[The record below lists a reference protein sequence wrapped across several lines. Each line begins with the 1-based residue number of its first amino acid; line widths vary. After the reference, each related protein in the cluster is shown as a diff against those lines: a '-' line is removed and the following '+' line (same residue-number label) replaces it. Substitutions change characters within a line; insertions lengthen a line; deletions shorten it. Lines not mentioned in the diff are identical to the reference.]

1 MSDDIDK
8 HVSRRFEVQQKLGK
22 GAYGIVW
29 KALEKKTKEQVAL
42 KKVFDAFQ
50 NSTDAQRTYREVV
63 YLLQMDHENIIK
75 LNSVIKADNDKDLY
89 LVFEYMET
97 DLHATIRANIL
108 DEIHKQYIMYQAF
121 KALAYMHSASLIHR
135 DMKPANLLL
144 NSECLMKVADFGLAR
159 SLNSMLSSEDR
170 MDTMTDYVA
179 TRWYRAP
186 EILVGS
192 TQYGAKADLWSLG
205 CIFGEMIN
213 AKPVFGGTSTLNQLE
228 VISELLGHPSPE
240 QVASLKSTFATTMYE
255 NVSGSGSESGSEG
268 GIAAL
273 PEKERKARFVTKF
286 PTVRPRRRP
295 LTRTGTE
302 RCRLRAAPAASHPPC
317 PAAPPAAPPGT
328 TPAVA
333 TTHAYR
339 CLAARCRRCPHC
351 RDRFA
356 ASAMVAGTVPA
367 SKTVPTAGGPAA
379 TAGAVASASSFP
391 PILSCISRALCSD
404 HARTLSPP
412 PHTQASP
419 DAIDLLMS
427 SLMYDPEKRISPE
440 EGMVHPYCVQFHDTE
455 SVATADKHVESTPS
469 AAVPSFQVTEN
480 YMTEVNDNKKL
491 ETKMY
496 RTMLHQICD
505 AMPKR

>member
-108 DEIHKQYIMYQAF
+108 EEIHKQYIMYQAF

-159 SLNSMLSSEDR
+159 SLTSMLSSEDR

-228 VISELLGHPSPE
+228 VISELLGHPSPD

-268 GIAAL
+268 GGVAAL

-295 LTRTGTE
+295 
-302 RCRLRAAPAASHPPC
+302 PA
-317 PAAPPAAPPGT
+317 T
-328 TPAVA
+328 TPAH
-333 TTHAYR
+333 THKCSLR
-339 CLAARCRRCPHC
+339 SNTRR
-351 RDRFA
+351 
-356 ASAMVAGTVPA
+356 
-367 SKTVPTAGGPAA
+367 
-379 TAGAVASASSFP
+379 
-391 PILSCISRALCSD
+391 
-404 HARTLSPP
+404 ARTLPAP
-412 PHTQASP
+412 PHRPPHRPQHRPGQRQRAGDYSRE
-419 DAIDLLMS
+419 IV
-427 SLMYDPEKRISPE
+427 I
-440 EGMVHPYCVQFHDTE
+440 
-455 SVATADKHVESTPS
+455 
-469 AAVPSFQVTEN
+469 
-480 YMTEVNDNKKL
+480 
-491 ETKMY
+491 
-496 RTMLHQICD
+496 
-505 AMPKR
+505 